1 METGRANQ
9 RGYCGFADEQGRK
22 SSVHSAVS
30 AGCCELD
37 SAHSK
42 ELLGVF
48 VSEMFRTVA
57 EQERYEERRQRQE
70 KAKQKAEIFKDK
82 KAPVK

>member
-1 METGRANQ
+1 MSREGSQVYIQQLAQ
-9 RGYCGFADEQGRK
+9 D
-22 SSVHSAVS
+22 VVS
-30 AGCCELD
+30 QICELD